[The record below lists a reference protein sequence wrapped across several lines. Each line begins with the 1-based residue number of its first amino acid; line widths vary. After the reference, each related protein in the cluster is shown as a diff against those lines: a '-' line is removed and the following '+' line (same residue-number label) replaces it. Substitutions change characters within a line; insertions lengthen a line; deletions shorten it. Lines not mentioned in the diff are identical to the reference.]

1 MRLKPIICLLAGF
14 CAWSAFRA
22 ESHAQTAW
30 PAYMASLA
38 SALSE
43 STVTAVLLP
52 DVKITV
58 PDAGLSKDKARWS
71 GLWAG
76 WACRGWQCDVRL
88 AVEQVSESG
97 ATVVYAGATAGQAQ
111 ITERAQALFD
121 GDELHVRL
129 RTGAKLALR
138 MRLDGDV
145 ELSLW
150 KPDDKLVSAGVLTQ
164 KKLPYTRTVERV
176 PTPWTEGGQPLK
188 LEMVTYRPLG
198 VVGPFPTV
206 ILNHGSTGNGDKPEW
221 FTFTWT
227 SPDLARYFLDKGWQV
242 MFPQR
247 RGRGKSD
254 GLYDEGFE
262 KDRSRYACQ
271 PELSLPGL
279 ERAMADLDVVV
290 AHLQTRSDVD
300 MKRLLIGGV
309 SRGGILSTVYAG
321 TRATPFLGVLNFVG
335 GWVGDRCLY
344 ADRINTATFQRA
356 ATFTKPML
364 WLYGDKDPFYSL
376 KHSRQNFDAFVAAGG
391 QGRLLVLEPPVGQ
404 SGHSLH
410 TYRTLW
416 QAAADDYL
424 THATKP

>member
-1 MRLKPIICLLAGF
+1 MQSVPGQICTCVKVFEPQGDLCNAFKTHHLLVGRF
-14 CAWSAFRA
+14 LRVECIPRRI
-22 ESHAQTAW
+22 HAQTAW

-97 ATVVYAGATAGQAQ
+97 ATMVYAGATAGQAQ

-176 PTPWTEGGQPLK
+176 PTPWTEGGQPLT
-188 LEMVTYRPLG
+188 LEMVTYSHSVLWAISNGHPQPWLHRQWRQAR
-198 VVGPFPTV
+198 VVY
-206 ILNHGSTGNGDKPEW
+206 LHLDESGSGTLLFG
-221 FTFTWT
+221 
-227 SPDLARYFLDKGWQV
+227 
-242 MFPQR
+242 QR
-247 RGRGKSD
+247 
-254 GLYDEGFE
+254 
-262 KDRSRYACQ
+262 
-271 PELSLPGL
+271 
-279 ERAMADLDVVV
+279 V
-290 AHLQTRSDVD
+290 ASHVP
-300 MKRLLIGGV
+300 
-309 SRGGILSTVYAG
+309 A
-321 TRATPFLGVLNFVG
+321 
-335 GWVGDRCLY
+335 
-344 ADRINTATFQRA
+344 
-356 ATFTKPML
+356 
-364 WLYGDKDPFYSL
+364 
-376 KHSRQNFDAFVAAGG
+376 AAGPG
-391 QGRLLVLEPPVGQ
+391 QIGR
-404 SGHSLH
+404 SL
-410 TYRTLW
+410 R
-416 QAAADDYL
+416 
-424 THATKP
+424 